1 MTTPSEKQLEKE
13 RRKEETEIMEGVN
26 EDGRGEE

>member
-1 MTTPSEKQLEKE
+1 MTTLSEKQLEKE
-13 RRKEETEIMEGVN
+13 RRKENTEIMEGVN